1 MQNIIKRFQANSVIF
16 KQGDLGTEMFVV
28 ASGEVEIFTLKN
40 DTHKTIATLKQGEM
54 FGEMALVAS
63 DRSRSTYAKAT
74 QDDTVLVCINESR
87 FVYLVSQQPA
97 FALSVIRTIA
107 QRLSKLNDL
116 PELVRK
122 IPE

>member
-1 MQNIIKRFQANSVIF
+1 MQNIIKQFQANSVIF

-28 ASGEVEIFTLKN
+28 ASGEVEIFILKN
-40 DTHKTIATLKQGEM
+40 DTPKTIAKLKQGEM
-54 FGEMALVAS
+54 FGEMALVS
-63 DRSRSTYAKAT
+63 TDHSRSAYARAT

-107 QRLSKLNDL
+107 QRLAKLNDL
-116 PELVRK
+116 PDLTRK
-122 IPE
+122 LS